1 MNLFFDERVRMQLIE
16 TLPTL
21 NNDAPI
27 FQIELYVVHLYL
39 VSLCMVRIK
48 CFSSII
54 LIDWSIIFID
64 LIGSAFRLI
73 WSQLERSCLIIT
85 LILPEIELFF
95 LLSSILD
102 RIKLFCYRIGG
113 GIAFIEAY
121 DSLAFTKF

>member
-27 FQIELYVVHLYL
+27 FQIELNVVHLYL

-54 LIDWSIIFID
+54 LIHWSINFID
-64 LIGSAFRLI
+64 LIGSTFRLI

-102 RIKLFCYRIGG
+102 RIKLFRYRIRG
-113 GIAFIEAY
+113 GIAFIEAFE
-121 DSLAFTKF
+121 D